1 MSEIAKKN
9 IKRKVAK
16 PNAAAG
22 GTSRPVSKK
31 PAPRTNTAPR
41 PKSTPQPTVGPKTFS
56 QNAAKLLF
64 VDSNLGNFWWAVGL
78 SFGCFVL
85 FVGVFFWTPDHYN
98 IPATDD
104 YRLIELKPLSEQGNI
119 TDNDARDFAGAALTD
134 TLSLSHLNPKKGM
147 NQAFDA
153 YFTANGRSGLLGALS
168 QNGDIDPLTSGRIAT
183 LAELRAVPIIEDYR
197 LTNGRF
203 TWVYRVPI
211 RWWWH
216 NIERGE
222 RQYADLDVSVFI
234 VRVSQLRKSSG
245 MAVDAVVYGGS
256 Q

>member
-1 MSEIAKKN
+1 MSEVAKKN
-9 IKRKVAK
+9 TKRKVVKPKASAGGQPSSAGK
-16 PNAAAG
+16 TSTPRPNA
-22 GTSRPVSKK
+22 
-31 PAPRTNTAPR
+31 APR
-41 PKSTPQPTVGPKTFS
+41 PKSAPQPTVGPKTFS

-78 SFGCFVL
+78 AVGCLVL
-85 FVGVFFWTPDHYN
+85 FIGVFFWTPDHYN

-119 TDNDARDFAGAALTD
+119 SDNDARDFAGDALTD

-168 QNGDIDPLTSGRIAT
+168 NNGDLEPLTSGRIAT

-216 NIERGE
+216 NIEVGQ
-222 RQYADLDVSVFI
+222 RQYADLDVSVFV
-234 VRVSQLRKSSG
+234 VRESQLRKSSG